1 MNLSKGCCQGF
12 DSETCNKKQPE
23 YDLALSTTK
32 ENTNIEKEKSA

>member
-1 MNLSKGCCQGF
+1 MNLSKGYCKGF